1 MDTPPIY
8 EIHIQGYLDSRRAE
22 GFEGLALTHL
32 PEGITALTGPVID
45 QAALHGL
52 LSRIRDL
59 GAELIS
65 VQRLEPPDPS
75 NLED

>member
-8 EIHIQGYLDSRRAE
+8 EIRIQGYLDNRRAE

-65 VQRLEPPDPS
+65 VQRLEPPASSEP
-75 NLED
+75 ED

>member
-8 EIHIQGYLDSRRAE
+8 EIRIQGYLDIRRAE
-22 GFEGLALTHL
+22 WFEGLTLTHL
-32 PEGITALTGPVID
+32 PEGVTALSGPVID
-45 QAALHGL
+45 QAALHGF

-65 VQRLEPPDPS
+65 VQRLEQGASSEPKD
-75 NLED
+75 